1 MKVTVLMEN
10 TALEGCGLTPE
21 HGLSLYIQYRGK
33 KLLLDAGSSG
43 KFADNAQALGVDLS
57 GVELAALSHGHY
69 DHADGLRRFFQVN
82 DRAKVYL
89 RPGAEG
95 PYFAKDPDAYRFIGI
110 GRDIWENTRDRFVE
124 VEGLYPLLEG
134 AWLVPETVHDPAFAG
149 QAADLLV
156 KRGRTILSPT
166 TTGMSSPWC
175 WRGSGAW
182 WSLTHAATGGS
193 SILSGGCWSSFPG
206 KSLRCGGR
214 LSHVQPGQERHELY
228 PRIRVPGGRRPERA
242 GGGGDLHRPLH
253 RRNGPGAPPGAL
265 RPRLSRS
272 GYGTGVEPLKNGC
285 KEPEF
290 AV

>member
-21 HGLSLYIQYRGK
+21 HGLSLYIQFRGK

-82 DRAKVYL
+82 ARPKVYV
-89 RPGAEG
+89 RPGAAG
-95 PYFAKDPDAYRFIGI
+95 PYFAKDSDAYRFIGI

-156 KRGRTILSPT
+156 KRGEDDFVPDDYRHEQSLVLEGEAGLVVFNSCSHGGIVNIVRGVLEQF
-166 TTGMSSPWC
+166 TGK
-175 WRGSGAW
+175 GVFAVV
-182 WSLTHAATGGS
+182 GG
-193 SILSGGCWSSFPG
+193 FHMF
-206 KSLRCGGR
+206 GR
-214 LSHVQPGQERHELY
+214 LDSGMNCTPEYVYRVADALKELGVKE
-228 PRIRVPGGRRPERA
+228 I
-242 GGGGDLHRPLH
+242 H
-253 RRNGPGAPPGAL
+253 
-265 RPRLSRS
+265 
-272 GYGTGVEPLKNGC
+272 TGHC
-285 KEPEF
+285 T
-290 AV
+290 